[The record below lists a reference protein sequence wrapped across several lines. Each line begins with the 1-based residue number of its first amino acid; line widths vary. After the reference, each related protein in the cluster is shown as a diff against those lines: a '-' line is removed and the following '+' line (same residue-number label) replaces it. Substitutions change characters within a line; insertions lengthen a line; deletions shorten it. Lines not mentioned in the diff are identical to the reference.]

1 MELTRWTDS
10 PYVGICIRPR
20 ATIRAIINHD
30 ARERVIAL
38 VVIAATVGAVSNAIH
53 SYSYNPTAFTIA
65 GRPIPVV
72 APQTS
77 HLIQLWGLAVWPLL
91 AVPLL
96 YINGALLRWAGSLL
110 GGTAKAVEVRAA
122 LAWASVPAIAVTLA
136 GFTIGYL
143 TPHPQPSSLQ
153 SMNAMR
159 EYWRAMLP
167 AMILSTPL
175 WLWWWIVL
183 LKCLGEVHRFSAW
196 RALGSLLIAY
206 LVLGG
211 ALVVAFLVLGTVQA
225 VAWQLTSDPLKR
237 ALGLF
242 IAVVTPMG
250 LVAGGWFWRYSRSH
264 VQS

>member
-1 MELTRWTDS
+1 
-10 PYVGICIRPR
+10 
-20 ATIRAIINHD
+20 
-30 ARERVIAL
+30 
-38 VVIAATVGAVSNAIH
+38 
-53 SYSYNPTAFTIA
+53 
-65 GRPIPVV
+65 
-72 APQTS
+72 
-77 HLIQLWGLAVWPLL
+77 LIQLWGLAVWPVL

-122 LAWASVPAIAVTLA
+122 LAWPSVAAIAVTLA
-136 GFTIGYL
+136 GFAIGYL
-143 TPHPQPSSLQ
+143 TPHPQPSTFQ
-153 SMNAMR
+153 SMNAM
-159 EYWRAMLP
+159 WRSMLP

-211 ALVVAFLVLGTVQA
+211 VLVAAFLVLGTIQA

-237 ALGLF
+237 VLGVSLV
-242 IAVVTPMG
+242 VVTLMS
-250 LVAGGWFWRYSRSH
+250 LVAGGWFWKYSRSH